1 MEEIPRATF
10 GEKIE
15 GLVEC
20 SADLFDEME
29 H

>member
-1 MEEIPRATF
+1 MEEIPRETP

-15 GLVEC
+15 GLVDA